1 MKTYALIVAAGR
13 SERCDG
19 PTPKQF
25 RFLHGRPLLAW
36 TISRFEAANSIDRIV
51 VVVAEDALIYTGK
64 MVVDPYGFRK
74 VEKIV
79 IGGETRRESVFNGLK
94 SLPVSTG
101 LVAIQDGARPLTLP
115 SDIDRVVEVAAKEKA
130 AMLAAPST
138 DTVKRVRDGY
148 ILNTVDRRT
157 LYLAQTPQVF
167 QYDLIMTAHKEAPE
181 GEDVTDD
188 ASLLEARGFKV
199 RVVEPG
205 GTNLKVTTSDDLLLA
220 ETMIRREQ
228 NG

>member
-13 SERCDG
+13 SERCGG

-25 RFLHGRPLLAW
+25 RFLSGRPLLAW
-36 TISRFEAANSIDRIV
+36 TISRFEAANSIDKIV

-64 MVVDPYGFRK
+64 MVVDPYGFKK

-94 SLPVSTG
+94 SLPISTG
-101 LVAIQDGARPLTLP
+101 LVAIQDGARPLTSP
-115 SDIDRVVEVAAKEKA
+115 TDIDRVVDTAAHERA
-130 AMLAAPST
+130 AMLAVPST
-138 DTVKRVRDGY
+138 DTVKRVKDGF
-148 ILNTVDRRT
+148 IINTLDRRT

-167 QYDLIMTAHKEAPE
+167 QYDLILTAHKEYQA

-199 RVVEPG
+199 KVVEPTR
-205 GTNLKVTTSDDLLLA
+205 TNLKVTTSEDLLLA
-220 ETMIRREQ
+220 ETLIAREQ